1 MKKKIHIHSM
11 LKIWKLLNR
20 GYHYNSEIYFNEF
33 WGIKIKQKF
42 QNIKILVVAP
52 FRIFYGLKKCFILP
66 FFYLLTDLRKL
77 WTKNFGFISSF
88 TVQQKNNKFDQ
99 KKPICTR
106 FMIVVHKPHITVST
120 DMLSFTRKLYI
131 LTWGIRAHQDNHLE
145 LLYDKIAL

>member
-1 MKKKIHIHSM
+1 MPQTKIQYLFSFLSRNFSKKITFDFLKFWWRKKVIFT
-11 LKIWKLLNR
+11 LCWKIWKLLNR

-42 QNIKILVVAP
+42 QTIKILVVAP

-99 KKPICTR
+99 KSLFVPG
-106 FMIVVHKPHITVST
+106 
-120 DMLSFTRKLYI
+120 L
-131 LTWGIRAHQDNHLE
+131 W
-145 LLYDKIAL
+145 